1 MRVHGLSFEIDWS
14 KFKPGRTFFIPCL
27 DLETA
32 KAGAGTKAGSNTLYI
47 VLGIGAVV
55 VLGVVIFAVTRK
67 K

>member
-32 KAGAGTKAGSNTLYI
+32 KKE
-47 VLGIGAVV
+47 V
-55 VLGVVIFAVTRK
+55 GVVAKRLRYSVEMRGVIENGVKGLRVWSIK
-67 K
+67 